1 MSHTLTMP
9 VPVGTIN
16 PQTGHVN
23 EDDIALYRVIGL
35 DQADPP
41 STTGRRSDHP

>member
-16 PQTGHVN
+16 PVTGHVD
-23 EDDIALYRVIGL
+23 EDDVALY
-35 DQADPP
+35 
-41 STTGRRSDHP
+41 

>member
-9 VPVGTIN
+9 VPVGTID

-23 EDDIALYRVIGL
+23 EDDVALY
-35 DQADPP
+35 
-41 STTGRRSDHP
+41 